1 MIHSAMKADLVMS
14 RYISHV
20 FSSQRSRDSISDSS
34 PPFSPCQIAVNHIAI
49 KLAAFHTS
57 HGGARARFRRAATKI
72 RRRRDRRR
80 TWTDGRTDGRV
91 GLRKEG
97 KKERKKERGMKAIN
111 NIGAANAP
119 KVASRHRCSPP
130 SPKRGIQTASSP
142 LA

>member
-57 HGGARARFRRAATKI
+57 HGRAHARFRRAATKI

-80 TWTDGRTDGRV
+80 TWTDGRTGRPT
-91 GLRKEG
+91 EG
-97 KKERKKERGMKAIN
+97 GKERKKERGMKAIN